1 MASREWGGRCELH
14 AGLNPSTSAE
24 GRWLKELPLSPPPS
38 PLDPHLVL
46 AACLVAPGPTDEQLL
61 AAAGITGTRLLQ
73 PLVAGEVVGA
83 LCGRVEDVNLRVW
96 RCG

>member
-1 MASREWGGRCELH
+1 MAEAVHTC
-14 AGLNPSTSAE
+14 
-24 GRWLKELPLSPPPS
+24 
-38 PLDPHLVL
+38 DHLVL

-61 AAAGITGTRLLQ
+61 AAAGITGTRLFQ

-96 RCG
+96 RCGGGVWIKCGAGGGQ